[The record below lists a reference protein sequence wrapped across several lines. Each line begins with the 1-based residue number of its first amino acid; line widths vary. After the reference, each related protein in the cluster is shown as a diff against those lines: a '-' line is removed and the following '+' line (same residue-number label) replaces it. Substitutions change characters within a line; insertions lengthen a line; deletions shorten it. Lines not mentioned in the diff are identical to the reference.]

1 MAALSLRNNIST
13 HLLQA
18 IHTPLPQP
26 FSTLTL
32 TGRPLTKLPAGTG
45 FSLARAVSS
54 SQIIERLPCKPPCVL
69 APCQGTGWQP
79 PLSKSLHHLNTAS
92 ESEISSLQNSTAA
105 VISVRR
111 CKSKSLKLSINRTSC
126 WEQLLTGA
134 SVQDMLLQLQS
145 VVLNYEPYSSTCP
158 IHRLY

>member
-1 MAALSLRNNIST
+1 MQSRCKPNWSKVLVCCTGPREQPLHSSPQCSRHSCAGHLSHIDPSS
-13 HLLQA
+13 
-18 IHTPLPQP
+18 LPTDRA
-26 FSTLTL
+26 SS
-32 TGRPLTKLPAGTG
+32 RRRLP
-45 FSLARAVSS
+45 
-54 SQIIERLPCKPPCVL
+54 PCKPPCAL